1 MLPGSLRGA
10 ARYQIRFSV
19 PNEDAHG
26 AKRMVSAGNRAGDHG
41 SNTRALTVGLAA
53 HGPIG

>member
-10 ARYQIRFSV
+10 ARHQIRISV
-19 PNEDAHG
+19 PNEDAYG

-41 SNTRALTVGLAA
+41 SNTRALTAGLAA